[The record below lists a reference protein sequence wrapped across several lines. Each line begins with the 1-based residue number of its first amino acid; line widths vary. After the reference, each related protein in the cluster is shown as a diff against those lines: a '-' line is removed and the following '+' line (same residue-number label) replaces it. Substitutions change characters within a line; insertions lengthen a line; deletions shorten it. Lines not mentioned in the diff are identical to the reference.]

1 MVLLHEH
8 IQMLYAAR
16 SDTKRLQKGSLAAL
30 GFVTKVM
37 VDVTHDHLQRV
48 TPTNAGSLPLSCA
61 YNLHAA
67 IKHIKI
73 GKIQE
78 KADSDNAYSDKAYNA
93 DLDSLLA
100 LDRICYQ
107 RWRKST

>member
-1 MVLLHEH
+1 MTLFLLHEH
-8 IQMLYAAR
+8 IYMLYAAS
-16 SDTKRLQKGSLAAL
+16 SDTRRLLKGSPAAL

-37 VDVTHDHLQRV
+37 VDVAHDHLLRV

-73 GKIQE
+73 GKMQG
-78 KADSDNAYSDKAYNA
+78 KAYSDKA
-93 DLDSLLA
+93 
-100 LDRICYQ
+100 
-107 RWRKST
+107 